1 MVRSSSVDQRFG
13 DALGGTEGGGG
24 HDVQVAGVRG
34 QVMGCTFHFQEDG
47 GFQATEAAETRD
59 VHGLVFRNDI
69 ELDFLLEAVARHVG
83 RHGLHHFFDGGFH
96 CRLVSCIRQHV
107 HGVAHQQGRLGR
119 VQDDDGLALLGT
131 TDHLDGLGGGFGEL
145 VDVGT
150 GAGAGRLTGNRRNDF
165 GVMHL
170 GHARHGCHHRNRSLA
185 TTGDHVHVTFVQVL
199 FQVHYRHAVGADGRR
214 RQVHNLDVFFVA
226 TQEHFVVHVRA
237 SRGGIKHDVDVGKF
251 RHLHQ
256 AVHAFVGGGHAHTSG
271 TGQAVGFRVD
281 TDHGAHFDVLAVT
294 QDLDHQVGADVARA
308 DDGGFDFLAHNLV
321 LVWSGSDKA
330 HRSAANPANV
340 HTHGVTGFHRLQRH
354 QGARQ
359 DDFTCLQGN
368 TKLAQGVGQPGHAV
382 HWRAQRG
389 CAGAGADDGTVLLHH
404 HAAGHQVDI
413 PGRNRIVTQHK
424 QAAGG
429 VVRDGVLNRD
439 LPVLDAGIDNLETGH
454 HTLGGRQYV
463 GVGHARAGQI
473 LFQDEGNFAF
483 GTGGNQAVADGHRFT
498 AVEHHVVGQ
507 VTEIRLVNVQ
517 HVHHRLAGNANL
529 LADYPGTGLLP
540 ALKHAQGDV
549 IGILDADVF
558 TTAGQRGNRFP
569 LDHGFVEFVAELL
582 DFLLVHWIHPGS
594 LELDAHVLHFGVELQ
609 GVHTALT
616 ANTGLLAA
624 AKGRAQIPQE
634 PAVHPDDACFNLASN
649 SMGTAHVLGP
659 DGRGQAVRQA
669 VGQLDRFFFSIE
681 RADITARAEDLV
693 GYHGGI
699 VRQAR
704 PDRGLYPGSP
714 CILFRHLGH
723 ATASNHRGTVFHR
736 LLVVGQ
742 HFLAVLEA
750 DQRAKVCL
758 LVIGRANAQLFR
770 FFFQTGHKLVEN
782 GAFNVNTLGTQA
794 HLTAVDESGTH
805 SAFDSLVHVAV
816 GEYQAG
822 VLATQLQ
829 GDVPNALSSRLHDG
843 LAGGGFT
850 GKGETIHVLVL
861 GQELT
866 RRIPTKAVYH
876 VVHAVRHASIFHYLA
891 QQRRGGWGFFR
902 RLHHNGV
909 ATGQCRTDFPGH
921 QQQRQV
927 PGADHTDHAL
937 GATDRKS
944 VV

>member
-1 MVRSSSVDQRFG
+1 M
-13 DALGGTEGGGG
+13 GG
-24 HDVQVAGVRG
+24 A
-34 QVMGCTFHFQEDG
+34 FHFQEHRRL
-47 GFQATEAAETRD
+47 QAAEVTQAR
-59 VHGLVFRNDI
+59 HIKGLVFRDYI
-69 ELDFLLEAVARHVG
+69 KLHLLLQAVARHVALYG
-83 RHGLHHFFDGGFH
+83 RSHLFHRLLYFGLV
-96 CRLVSCIRQHV
+96 CCIRQHV

-131 TDHLDGLGGGFGEL
+131 TDHFDGLGSGFGEL
-145 VDVGT
+145 VDVGA
-150 GAGAGRLTGNRRNDF
+150 GAGACGLRRDGGYDF
-165 GVMHL
+165 GVVHL
-170 GHARHGCHHRNRSLA
+170 RHARHGCHHRDGGLA
-185 TTGDHVHVTFVQVL
+185 TAGNHVHVTFVQVL
-199 FQVHYRHAVGADGRR
+199 LQVHYRHAVGADGRR

-256 AVHAFVGGGHAHTSG
+256 AVHAFVGGGDAHTSG

-281 TDHGAHFDVLAVT
+281 TDHGTHFDILAVT

-308 DDGGFDFLAHNLV
+308 DDGGFDFLAHSLV

-330 HRSAANPANV
+330 HRCAANPADV
-340 HTHGVTGFHRLQRH
+340 HSHGVTGFHRLQRY

-368 TKLAQGVGQPGHAV
+368 TKLTQGVGQPGHAV
-382 HWRAQRG
+382 HRRAQCGR
-389 CAGAGADDGTVLLHH
+389 AGTGTDDGTVLLHH

-413 PGRNRIVTQHK
+413 PGRHCVIAQYK
-424 QAAGG
+424 QATGG
-429 VVRDGVLNRD
+429 VVRDGILNGD

-454 HTLGGRQYV
+454 HAFGRCQHICV
-463 GVGHARAGQI
+463 GNTRAVQI

-517 HVHHRLAGNANL
+517 HVHHRFAGNADL
-529 LADYPGTGLLP
+529 LADDPGTGLLP

-549 IGILDADVF
+549 VGILDADVF
-558 TTAGQRGNRFP
+558 ATAGQRGDCFP
-569 LDHGFVEFVAELL
+569 LDHGFIEFVAELL
-582 DFLLVHWIHPGS
+582 DFLLDHWIAPGS
-594 LELDAHVLHFGVELQ
+594 LELDADVLHFGVELQ
-609 GVHTALT
+609 RVHTALT
-616 ANTGLLAA
+616 ADTGLLAA
-624 AKGRAQIPQE
+624 TKRRAQIPQE
-634 PAVHPDDACFNLASN
+634 PAVHPDDAGFNLTRYT
-649 SMGTAHVLGP
+649 MGAAHVLGP
-659 DGRGQAVRQA
+659 DGGGQAVRQA

-681 RADITARAEDLV
+681 RADMTARAEDLV

-714 CILFRHLGH
+714 CILLRHLGH

-770 FFFQTGHKLVEN
+770 FFFQTGNKLVEN

-829 GDVPNALSSRLHDG
+829 GDVPNAFGSRLHDG
-843 LAGGGFT
+843 LAGGGFA
-850 GKGETIHVLVL
+850 GKGETIYILVL
-861 GQELT
+861 
-866 RRIPTKAVYH
+866 R
-876 VVHAVRHASIFHYLA
+876 
-891 QQRRGGWGFFR
+891 
-902 RLHHNGV
+902 
-909 ATGQCRTDFPGH
+909 
-921 QQQRQV
+921 
-927 PGADHTDHAL
+927 
-937 GATDRKS
+937 
-944 VV
+944 